1 MGWEKGLK
9 RSKAKQGG
17 GYLIPSSSTELSLNP
32 ILRGKNITRVMNRDR
47 KHFVQNGWDCSGLI
61 KKFSRIIVLKR
72 SINTLVSILTQINI
86 LYTKMIC
93 QSFNLGLAS
102 NYLHWLQMFFGPF
115 FPLYIT
121 VLIGY
126 REGNGN
132 PLQCSCLENPRDKGA
147 WWAAVYGVTQ
157 SWTQLKWLRKK
168 KKFL

>member
-32 ILRGKNITRVMNRDR
+32 ILRGKNITRMMNRDR
-47 KHFVQNGWDCSGLI
+47 KHFVQNDWDCSGLI

-72 SINTLVSILTQINI
+72 SINTLVYILTQINI

-93 QSFNLGLAS
+93 QFFNLGLAS

-121 VLIGY
+121 IY
-126 REGNGN
+126 IYI
-132 PLQCSCLENPRDKGA
+132 PLYIYP
-147 WWAAVYGVTQ
+147 YI
-157 SWTQLKWLRKK
+157 
-168 KKFL
+168 